1 MENSIKGSFRQTIYK
16 TDRGFIVGLFKVR
29 GTEDEN
35 LMYLINKTVT
45 FTGEFYELKEDN
57 DYIFYGELVDHPKYG
72 EQFKVTHYEQ
82 LMPEN
87 KNSVISF
94 LSSKL
99 FPGVG
104 VKLATAIVDTI
115 GDNAIDII
123 LENYQTLLEVPGMNS
138 KKAEKI
144 GEILS
149 REAQSYKM
157 ILELQRL
164 GFTIGQASLIY
175 KKYKEKTLEMISYNL
190 YDIVEDIEGIGFP
203 TVDKIKDQLQIED
216 KDERRIKACILHI
229 MRELSIESGSTYH
242 AMESIHSALNNYMGF
257 HFETKETESYLL
269 FLNKE
274 NKVIIEEE
282 KYYIR
287 EYYEKEKRIANTVYY
302 LSKTEKPIKNLDEK
316 IKKFEL
322 EHDIIYNAQQ
332 KEAIR
337 VGLEKNFLILTG
349 GPGTGKTT
357 IIKAIVELYKEI
369 YQLSPQKILDEI
381 ALLAPTGRAAK
392 RMMEAT
398 GIPALTI
405 HRFLKW
411 NKESNEFGINLYNKA
426 DARFIIVD
434 ESSMIDL
441 FLMDSLFEGLHKDIK
456 VILVGDYNQLPSVG
470 PGQILKD
477 MIDSNRLN
485 IIQLSE
491 IYRQKDQSYII
502 NLAYEINRGELSE
515 NYLKKQVDYNF
526 IECSKFDIQKII
538 SELCVKALEKEYSY
552 KDIQVLIPMYRGLN
566 GIDNMN
572 KMLQEIFNPKSPKKN
587 EFTFQNILYREGDKV
602 LQIKNNIDANV
613 SNGDIGLIDQIT
625 RIDGKDV
632 IFIDFDGEIIEY
644 SPSDLEH
651 IRLGYAISIHK
662 SQGSEF
668 DIVIMPFDA
677 SFSRML
683 YRKLIYTGVTR
694 AKKTLM
700 LVGER
705 EAFFLGVSNAREE
718 IRNTSLKDFIVSLF
732 V

>member
-1 MENSIKGSFRQTIYK
+1 MENSIKGTFRQTIFK

-29 GTEDEN
+29 GTEDNN
-35 LMYLINKTVT
+35 LFHLINKTIT
-45 FTGEFYELKEDN
+45 FTGEFYELKEEN
-57 DYIFYGELVDHPKYG
+57 DYIFYGELTTHPKYG

-104 VKLATAIVDTI
+104 VKLATAIVNTL
-115 GDNAIDII
+115 GDNAVDVI
-123 LENYQTLLEVPGMNS
+123 LGDYQKLLEVPGMNA

-144 GEILS
+144 SEILS

-175 KKYKEKTLEMISYNL
+175 KKYKEKTMEMISYNL
-190 YDIVEDIEGIGFP
+190 YDIVEDIEGIGFT
-203 TVDKIKDQLQIED
+203 TVDKMKDQLQIEE
-216 KDERRIKACILHI
+216 KDDRRIKACILYI
-229 MRELSIESGSTYH
+229 MRELSMESGSTYQLVEPIH
-242 AMESIHSALNNYMGF
+242 AALNNYLGF
-257 HFETKETESYLL
+257 HLESSDTSSYLL

-274 NKVIIEEE
+274 NKIIIDEE

-287 EYYEKEKRIANTVYY
+287 EYYEKEKRIANAIHS
-302 LSKTEKPIKNLDEK
+302 LSKTNTPIKKLEHH
-316 IKKFEL
+316 IKQFEL
-322 EHDIIYNAQQ
+322 EHGITYNDLQ
-332 KEAIR
+332 KEAITL
-337 VGLEKNFLILTG
+337 GLEQNFLILTG

-369 YQLSPQKILDEI
+369 NNVSNQKALEDI

-398 GIPALTI
+398 GLPALTI

-411 NKESNEFGINLYNKA
+411 NKESNEFGVNMYNKA

-456 VILVGDYNQLPSVG
+456 IIFVGDYNQLPSVG
-470 PGQILKD
+470 PGQLLKD
-477 MIDSNRLN
+477 MIDSKKLN
-485 IIQLSE
+485 VIQLSK
-491 IYRQKDQSYII
+491 IYRQKDQSYIVD
-502 NLAYEINRGELSE
+502 LAYEINSGELSDA
-515 NYLKKQVDYNF
+515 YLKKQVDYNF

-538 SELCVKALEKEYSY
+538 RDLCLKALEKEYYY
-552 KDIQVLIPMYRGLN
+552 KDIQVLIPMYRGVN

-572 KMLQEIFNPKSPKKN
+572 KILQEIFNPKSPKKN
-587 EFTFQNILYREGDKV
+587 EILFQSVVYREGDKV
-602 LQIKNNIDANV
+602 LQIKNNIDANI

-625 RIDGKDV
+625 KIDGKDV
-632 IFIDFDGEIIEY
+632 IFIDFDGEMIEY

-668 DIVIMPFDA
+668 DIVIMPFDS

-705 EAFFLGVSNAREE
+705 DAFLMGVSNVREE
-718 IRNTSLKDFIVSLF
+718 GRNTSLKDFILNLF
-732 V
+732 A